1 MGRITVDLLRRR
13 AEHNDRCLATLQEI
27 GLHAQGIERLELL
40 NQHCRALR
48 ILLLQNNLIA
58 KIEGL
63 HRLKELEHL
72 NLALNNITRVQNLQ
86 RCEGLRRLDLT
97 ANFVD
102 LPGLLSLRS
111 LVDLEHLEELHLL
124 GNPCARWPG
133 YRPYVLATLP
143 RLRSLDGEPV
153 RPSERIAA
161 AQQLP
166 DLEARLRAE
175 LAAQGIDSDVAAQV
189 EDDSLLDAEVEE
201 TGYVDERGQLVR
213 PWCPATRIL
222 EQREAEAEAAAAEAK
237 RRAAQETGAGLLGA
251 GEREPPPRTAF
262 PELVEGQ
269 PVYQKNEGGWEYTLG
284 EAAEGR
290 SLQLDVAFGRYL
302 DTSAIQA
309 DVQPRCVRLLAKGR
323 LLQLALPEEVAPD
336 ATVAQR
342 SKVTGN
348 LLITMPL
355 AEGAL
360 TRVRRPA
367 CAGNAAAV
375 GTSATGRGD
384 SSGSSR
390 AVSRAA
396 QLALPAEL
404 PPAVVSA
411 AEDDEPPPL

>member
-27 GLHAQGIERLELL
+27 GLHAQGIQRLELL

-63 HRLKELEHL
+63 HRLKELEQL

-86 RCEGLRRLDLT
+86 RCESLRRLDLT

-111 LVDLEHLEELHLL
+111 LAELEHLEELHLL
-124 GNPCARWPG
+124 GNPCASWPG
-133 YRPYVLATLP
+133 YRPYVLGVLP
-143 RLRSLDGEPV
+143 RLASLDGKPV

-166 DLEARLRAE
+166 ELETRLRAE
-175 LAAQGIDSDVAAQV
+175 LAAQGIDPDAVAQV
-189 EDDSLLDAEVEE
+189 EDDSLLEGEVQE
-201 TGYVDERGQLVR
+201 TGHVDEHGQLVR

-237 RRAAQETGAGLLGA
+237 RRAAQEAGAGLLGA
-251 GEREPPPRTAF
+251 GELEHPPRTGF
-262 PELVEGQ
+262 PPLAEGD
-269 PVYQKNEGGWEYTLG
+269 VLYQKNEGKWEYVLG
-284 EAAEGR
+284 ESACGR

-336 ATVAQR
+336 AAVAQR

-355 AEGAL
+355 AGGAL
-360 TRVRRPA
+360 VRAPRPA
-367 CAGNAAAV
+367 GAQNARAAG
-375 GTSATGRGD
+375 SGRAG
-384 SSGSSR
+384 SR
-390 AVSRAA
+390 AGSRAA
-396 QLALPAEL
+396 ELAAPAEL
-404 PPAVVSA
+404 PAAVLTA